1 MVYFLAVKPYT
12 HVRERNAAKVE
23 PTTRDCPECL
33 SKIPKSPPAALS
45 KAHRATPIKRG
56 TR

>member
-23 PTTRDCPECL
+23 STTRDCPECL
-33 SKIPKSPPAALS
+33 SKIPKSPPAALP
-45 KAHRATPIKRG
+45 KAHRATPI
-56 TR
+56 